1 VTTAAGGTDF
11 ERFLEDVRA
20 MAAALVEK
28 GWAEKN
34 AGNLSV
40 NVSRFFP
47 AVSEMVAR
55 TFIPRP
61 FHEASLAGE
70 RFLITGTGVRFRD
83 IAKDPSKGCAIL
95 QGAKDRNGFHVVW
108 GAGAMGWAPTWEFPR
123 HLMVHGLLKA
133 AGGTDN
139 TVLHTHPTALIA
151 MTHLP
156 SLPKGPAFCERLWG
170 MIPEVKAYLPGG
182 ARFVPYAMPGSDALG
197 EATLKE
203 LKSGARDRGVG
214 DARGLGGRAGSLGGV
229 RPSRG
234 GRQGRVDLS
243 RRESDRGRTPGA
255 QRGPI
260 EGDREEVSAPSREGM
275 NYLDKSDLKQKRPT
289 PTRGPAFSF
298 AIPQG

>member
-1 VTTAAGGTDF
+1 MTTAAGGTDF

-108 GAGAMGWAPTWEFPR
+108 GAGAMGWAPTSEFPS
-123 HLMVHGLLKA
+123 HLKVHGLLKA

-156 SLPKGPAFCERLWG
+156 NLPKGPAFCERLWG

-203 LKSGARDRGVG
+203 LKSGAEIVVWEMHGALAVAPGPWEAFDLLEVADKAASIYLAAKATGEEPRGLNAAQLKEIEKKFPPPP
-214 DARGLGGRAGSLGGV
+214 ARG
-229 RPSRG
+229 
-234 GRQGRVDLS
+234 
-243 RRESDRGRTPGA
+243 
-255 QRGPI
+255 
-260 EGDREEVSAPSREGM
+260 
-275 NYLDKSDLKQKRPT
+275 
-289 PTRGPAFSF
+289 
-298 AIPQG
+298 